1 MVDPAL
7 AVADAS
13 VHAARTLHATPSIA
27 SLPAS
32 TAGVGVDALAEVAA
46 SAGGSPGVDA
56 LGSGGT
62 DAVASLDGQA
72 GTTNGTTAGAT
83 ADEGGS
89 GGLLDFH
96 WLKVLVETATGWAG
110 LGIIAVY
117 SFLIAF
123 VLPLP
128 SEVVL
133 AAPLQLGVGYWGELS
148 AIIVVSGFGK
158 AAGSVFAFHL
168 GQEAKESG
176 PIISFLRRS
185 RFDVVEWS
193 ENKTVEIAQKY
204 GYIGLAMAL
213 CVPGFPDTLSIYA
226 FSVLEEDYLK
236 FALATFVGSAGRLVL
251 WVAGAEAILAVI

>member
-1 MVDPAL
+1 M
-7 AVADAS
+7 
-13 VHAARTLHATPSIA
+13 
-27 SLPAS
+27 
-32 TAGVGVDALAEVAA
+32 
-46 SAGGSPGVDA
+46 
-56 LGSGGT
+56 
-62 DAVASLDGQA
+62 
-72 GTTNGTTAGAT
+72 
-83 ADEGGS
+83 
-89 GGLLDFH
+89 LDFH

-148 AIIVVSGFGK
+148 AIILVSGLGK

-193 ENKTVEIAQKY
+193 ENKTVEIARKY
-204 GYIGLAMAL
+204 GYVGLAMAL

-226 FSVLEEDYLK
+226 FSVLEEDYVK

-251 WVAGAEAILAVI
+251 WAAGAEAILAVI